1 MFISLA
7 DPHMVLIGAGRLLAF
22 QVRCVRSSR
31 SRPWPLGRCT
41 LQPGRPSG
49 RHAEEGAIE
58 TGKLASISRA
68 IPGKLHS
75 SVANAAASG
84 PAFNNRTSSSRC
96 DLDGRSGRPKCSAHR
111 SACSPLCWRSRLQR
125 ITVWRV
131 THARR
136 ATSAC
141 GRPQLAASPGAVGV
155 APALCASV
163 SVRSVPE
170 CNNSGPRDPKKRR
183 KCHPLTQFFID
194 LAASVRGHRYR
205 IRCSRCPA
213 PSMPHRN

>member
-1 MFISLA
+1 MRPLVALASLA
-7 DPHMVLIGAGRLLAF
+7 ARPLHAPARPSERPPRRGGGHRDREARLDQSRNPRQTSQL
-22 QVRCVRSSR
+22 RRERSS
-31 SRPWPLGRCT
+31 
-41 LQPGRPSG
+41 
-49 RHAEEGAIE
+49 
-58 TGKLASISRA
+58 
-68 IPGKLHS
+68 
-75 SVANAAASG
+75 SG

-213 PSMPHRN
+213 PSMPRRN